1 MEGIQSLGSTDGY
14 NTESPECLHIDFAK
28 AAYRTSNKCDY
39 MEQMAIWLQCQEA
52 IWIKASYLMWVNQ
65 TLPTLLKRQGMD
77 DTDVDEPEVDDDDQV
92 LTAAVMVCD
101 IPTILPISSDANVRF

>member
-1 MEGIQSLGSTDGY
+1 
-14 NTESPECLHIDFAK
+14 
-28 AAYRTSNKCDY
+28 